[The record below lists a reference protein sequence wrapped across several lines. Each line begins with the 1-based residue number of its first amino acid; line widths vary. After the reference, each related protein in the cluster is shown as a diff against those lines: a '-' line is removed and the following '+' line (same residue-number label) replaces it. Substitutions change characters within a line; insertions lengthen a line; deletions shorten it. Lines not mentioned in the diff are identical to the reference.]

1 MEAASTSLR
10 DDCPPWEDVSLSAP
24 HRDDGLL
31 VTHVNQT
38 QDLLR
43 SQGQAAEWKSSSDWL
58 LTHSLY
64 SSGLSLST
72 LLSHGTT
79 KISAG
84 EDGGLSRQLEI
95 TAAALIHF
103 DFQLYQA
110 IELYHGRIRWLNQGS
125 MKVFGL
131 VKGSRVGVIVDT
143 SDVNCT
149 KDRLPDLQRNL
160 LSLIEEQLSCKRQL
174 YLMSCGTETSSL
186 WDGPRDVDTFRLQ
199 EACGWVDELG
209 ARGGCNLLQALK
221 RGLGLGCTQLDS
233 LVIVL
238 GSSPDQTS
246 DALFDYVGQN
256 ILGRALLIHVVSYC
270 SISPLTIA
278 TVKRLAEVTRG
289 RHHIFSASLGVV
301 DSSTD
306 VELLWTEIKAAREL
320 LGHTEAL
327 RQGRLGEMNVTV
339 VGQQISTELDSFSLS
354 PSLPRPPNHNV
365 PLSIKPPGVPPSSSA
380 DWLRNHGLKAK
391 RLGLYQVLSPNAYSL
406 LEGFVPILNKTVS
419 STVHEKAM
427 VQFEWHDGTVKN
439 VHVDLP
445 LIYHYQ
451 KQLMSAVAVLERRV
465 QWLSSG
471 SRQIW
476 GTVCEQRVVIVVDMS
491 MTIPGFSLHIQHSL
505 RVLLEEQLAN
515 KHSFNIIAFGSAVRA
530 WRERLALTSP
540 ENLQEAWQWVQGLQ
554 CSGSRNTMA
563 ALRLPLEGDL
573 HGGGTP
579 PLSPSPLLPPSPL
592 LTQGLYLFTSGVP
605 DQEIATVSSYVS
617 ECCSGRP
624 LRLHI
629 CLLTGEETEAQ
640 TEAQTEGC
648 PPPHHATRE
657 ETEAQTEGCPPPHHA
672 TREETEAQ
680 TEGCPPPHHA
690 TREETA
696 GALREL
702 AQAGNGRFH
711 WISETGILESDDI
724 SALIEEMERAATY
737 WQKSAML
744 VDSLTQ
750 KSDCRCPG
758 EDLSPGDKAP
768 AQSPLAWRRRDRPL
782 PPPRPTSLTLAR
794 LQMKEGRT
802 NKHSSSQKALAWRP
816 SSATSAIPPVVSPSV
831 QPMTGWGPVE
841 TKAKQRK
848 PSQVSQSVFYLEDG
862 NLGVVF
868 KSYPKPKSVRKSIP
882 LVTLPKQEE
891 ICSTNRWLKRFSI
904 KRQKLDIYKLVS
916 GPDCTHHKKLVPSA
930 LKRVSAKYCS
940 IFPSVHINGMVKHL
954 QLTPG
959 ELKQYLTQTERL
971 LLRYIQ
977 RLQWLLSGS
986 RCVFGTVLEREVCV
1000 MLDVSGSMAP
1010 CLGELK
1016 TKLASLIW
1024 EQLHHNTVR
1033 FSLLAFSEGVK
1044 VWRLALQ
1051 EPTEEACRDAVQWA
1065 YQLNT
1070 HGGTNTL
1077 EALQTGC
1084 GFGDSVGLYLL
1095 SDGKPDSSCSLVLK
1109 ETERLTT
1116 GNHITIHTV
1125 SFNCTDSPANDFL
1138 KKLAH
1143 QTGGRYHRCH
1153 DNVDAL
1159 SGLLESGLR
1168 DGDEPTL
1175 PALEGD
1181 DLRRLAQEI
1190 DKLRH
1195 FRKQAQVFRE
1205 IILEKKNPE
1214 ETTRINQT
1222 D

>member
-38 QDLLR
+38 QDLLMLNPQCNGR
-43 SQGQAAEWKSSSDWL
+43 SQGQAPEWKSSSDWL

-79 KISAG
+79 KISAE

-103 DFQLYQA
+103 EFQLYQA

-174 YLMSCGTETSSL
+174 YLTSCGTETSSL

-221 RGLGLGCTQLDS
+221 TGLGLGCTQLDS

-238 GSSPDQTS
+238 GSSPDQTA
-246 DALFDYVGQN
+246 DALFDYVGQS
-256 ILGRALLIHVVSYC
+256 ILGRTLLIHVVSYC

-278 TVKRLAEVTRG
+278 TVKRLAEVTQG

-306 VELLWTEIKAAREL
+306 LELLWTEIKAAREL

-327 RQGRLGEMNVTV
+327 RQGRLGDMTVTV

-365 PLSIKPPGVPPSSSA
+365 PLNIKPPGVPPSSSA

-491 MTIPGFSLHIQHSL
+491 MMIPGFSLHIQHSL

-554 CSGSRNTMA
+554 CSGSRNTMG
-563 ALRLPLEGDL
+563 ALRLSLEGDL
-573 HGGGTP
+573 NSGAP
-579 PLSPSPLLPPSPL
+579 SLSPAPLLPLSPP
-592 LTQGLYLFTSGVP
+592 LTQGLYLFTSGLP

-629 CLLTGEETEAQ
+629 CLLTGEETEGQ
-640 TEAQTEGC
+640 TEAQTGGC
-648 PPPHHATRE
+648 PPPR
-657 ETEAQTEGCPPPHHA
+657 
-672 TREETEAQ
+672 
-680 TEGCPPPHHA
+680 HA

-724 SALIEEMERAATY
+724 TALIGEMERAANY

-768 AQSPLAWRRRDRPL
+768 AQSPLAWRCRDRPL
-782 PPPRPTSLTLAR
+782 PPPRPTALTLAR

-802 NKHSSSQKALAWRP
+802 NEHSSSQKALAWRP
-816 SSATSAIPPVVSPSV
+816 SSTTSTIPPV

-841 TKAKQRK
+841 TKARQRK
-848 PSQVSQSVFYLEDG
+848 PSQVTQSVFYLEDG

-891 ICSTNRWLKRFSI
+891 ICSTKRWLKRFSI

-916 GPDCTHHKKLVPSA
+916 GPDCTHHKKLVPSV

-971 LLRYIQ
+971 LLRYMQ

-986 RCVFGTVLEREVCV
+986 RRVFGAVLEREVCV
-1000 MLDVSGSMAP
+1000 LLDVSGSMAP

-1044 VWRLALQ
+1044 AWRPALQ

-1125 SFNCTDSPANDFL
+1125 SFNCTDSSANDFL

-1159 SGLLESGLR
+1159 SGLLESGLS

-1205 IILEKKNPE
+1205 ILLEKKNPE

>member
-199 EACGWVDELG
+199 EACDWVDELG

-246 DALFDYVGQN
+246 DALFDY
-256 ILGRALLIHVVSYC
+256 
-270 SISPLTIA
+270 A

-491 MTIPGFSLHIQHSL
+491 MMIPGFSLHIQHSL

-573 HGGGTP
+573 HGGGTL
-579 PLSPSPLLPPSPL
+579 PLTPSPLLPPSPP

-657 ETEAQTEGCPPPHHA
+657 ET
-672 TREETEAQ
+672 
-680 TEGCPPPHHA
+680 
-690 TREETA
+690 A

-724 SALIEEMERAATY
+724 TALIGEMERAATY

-782 PPPRPTSLTLAR
+782 PPPRPTALTLAR
-794 LQMKEGRT
+794 LVHHHPVSQGQGFSPGT
-802 NKHSSSQKALAWRP
+802 SSPRQPGLGILPWYITTP
-816 SSATSAIPPVVSPSV
+816 SARIRDSPLPGSGFLPWYIITPSAKVRVSPLRYIITPSARVRDSPLVHHHPVSQV

-916 GPDCTHHKKLVPSA
+916 GPDCTHHKKLVPSV

-1000 MLDVSGSMAP
+1000 LLDVSGSMAP

-1125 SFNCTDSPANDFL
+1125 SFNCTDSSANDFL

-1195 FRKQAQVFRE
+1195 FRKQAQVFRFV
-1205 IILEKKNPE
+1205 L
-1214 ETTRINQT
+1214 Q
-1222 D
+1222 

>member
-24 HRDDGLL
+24 HRDDGQL

-95 TAAALIHF
+95 TAAGLIHF

-149 KDRLPDLQRNL
+149 KYRLPDLQRNL

-186 WDGPRDVDTFRLQ
+186 WDSPRDVNTFRLQ
-199 EACGWVDELG
+199 EACGWVNELG

-246 DALFDYVGQN
+246 DALFDYVGQS

-270 SISPLTIA
+270 SVSHLTIA

-327 RQGRLGEMNVTV
+327 RQGRLGDMSVTV

-365 PLSIKPPGVPPSSSA
+365 PLSIKPPGVQPSSSA

-406 LEGFVPILNKTVS
+406 LEGFVPILNKSVS

-465 QWLSSG
+465 RWLSSG

-476 GTVCEQRVVIVVDMS
+476 GTVCEQR
-491 MTIPGFSLHIQHSL
+491 
-505 RVLLEEQLAN
+505 
-515 KHSFNIIAFGSAVRA
+515 FGSAVRA

-554 CSGSRNTMA
+554 CSGSRNTLA

-573 HGGGTP
+573 HGVGTP
-579 PLSPSPLLPPSPL
+579 PLSPSPLLPPSPP

-629 CLLTGEETEAQ
+629 CLLTGEETEGQ
-640 TEAQTEGC
+640 TEAQT
-648 PPPHHATRE
+648 
-657 ETEAQTEGCPPPHHA
+657 
-672 TREETEAQ
+672 
-680 TEGCPPPHHA
+680 HHA

-724 SALIEEMERAATY
+724 TALIGEMERAANY

-782 PPPRPTSLTLAR
+782 PPPRPTALTLAR

-802 NKHSSSQKALAWRP
+802 NEHSSSQKALAWRP
-816 SSATSAIPPVVSPSV
+816 SSATSAIPPV

-841 TKAKQRK
+841 TKAKQKK

-891 ICSTNRWLKRFSI
+891 ICSTKRWLKRFSI

-916 GPDCTHHKKLVPSA
+916 GPDCTHHKKLVPSV

-986 RCVFGTVLEREVCV
+986 RRVFGAVLEREVCV
-1000 MLDVSGSMAP
+1000 LLDVSGSMAP

-1044 VWRLALQ
+1044 VWRPALQ

-1125 SFNCTDSPANDFL
+1125 SFNCTDSSANDFL

-1175 PALEGD
+1175 PVLEGD

-1195 FRKQAQVFRE
+1195 FRKKAQGFRE

-1214 ETTRINQT
+1214 ETTTINQT

>member
-1 MEAASTSLR
+1 MEAVSTSLR
-10 DDCPPWEDVSLSAP
+10 DDYLPWEDVSLSAP

-38 QDLLR
+38 QDLVMLQR

-58 LTHSLY
+58 LTHSLH

-84 EDGGLSRQLEI
+84 ENGGLSRQLEI

-103 DFQLYQA
+103 DFQLYQF
-110 IELYHGRIRWLNQGS
+110 IELYHGRIRWLNKGS

-186 WDGPRDVDTFRLQ
+186 WDGPRDVNTFRLQ
-199 EACGWVDELG
+199 EARGWVDELG

-246 DALFDYVGQN
+246 DALFDYVEQS
-256 ILGRALLIHVVSYC
+256 ILGRVVLIHVVSYC

-327 RQGRLGEMNVTV
+327 RQGRLGDMTVTV
-339 VGQQISTELDSFSLS
+339 ISTELDSFSLS
-354 PSLPRPPNHNV
+354 PSLPRPPNHNA

-391 RLGLYQVLSPNAYSL
+391 RLGLYQVLSPNAYSP

-491 MTIPGFSLHIQHSL
+491 MMIPGFSLHVQHSL

-515 KHSFNIIAFGSAVRA
+515 KHSFNIIAFGSAVRT
-530 WRERLALTSP
+530 WRERLAPPTP

-563 ALRLPLEGDL
+563 ALRLPLEGDF

-579 PLSPSPLLPPSPL
+579 PLSSSPLLP

-624 LRLHI
+624 LRLHV
-629 CLLTGEETEAQ
+629 CLLTGEETEGQ
-640 TEAQTEGC
+640 TEGQTEGC
-648 PPPHHATRE
+648 PPPRHATRE
-657 ETEAQTEGCPPPHHA
+657 ETV
-672 TREETEAQ
+672 
-680 TEGCPPPHHA
+680 
-690 TREETA
+690 

-724 SALIEEMERAATY
+724 TVLIGEMERAASY

-758 EDLSPGDKAP
+758 EDLSHGDKAP
-768 AQSPLAWRRRDRPL
+768 AQSPLAWRRRDGPL
-782 PPPRPTSLTLAR
+782 PPPRPTALTLAR
-794 LQMKEGRT
+794 LQIKEGRT
-802 NKHSSSQKALAWRP
+802 NKHSSSQKALTWRP
-816 SSATSAIPPVVSPSV
+816 SSATSAIPP
-831 QPMTGWGPVE
+831 G
-841 TKAKQRK
+841 
-848 PSQVSQSVFYLEDG
+848 DG
-862 NLGVVF
+862 EAPAADSRRV
-868 KSYPKPKSVRKSIP
+868 K
-882 LVTLPKQEE
+882 T
-891 ICSTNRWLKRFSI
+891 
-904 KRQKLDIYKLVS
+904 
-916 GPDCTHHKKLVPSA
+916 VP
-930 LKRVSAKYCS
+930 Y
-940 IFPSVHINGMVKHL
+940 
-954 QLTPG
+954 
-959 ELKQYLTQTERL
+959 
-971 LLRYIQ
+971 
-977 RLQWLLSGS
+977 
-986 RCVFGTVLEREVCV
+986 
-1000 MLDVSGSMAP
+1000 
-1010 CLGELK
+1010 
-1016 TKLASLIW
+1016 
-1024 EQLHHNTVR
+1024 
-1033 FSLLAFSEGVK
+1033 
-1044 VWRLALQ
+1044 
-1051 EPTEEACRDAVQWA
+1051 
-1065 YQLNT
+1065 
-1070 HGGTNTL
+1070 
-1077 EALQTGC
+1077 
-1084 GFGDSVGLYLL
+1084 
-1095 SDGKPDSSCSLVLK
+1095 SD
-1109 ETERLTT
+1109 
-1116 GNHITIHTV
+1116 
-1125 SFNCTDSPANDFL
+1125 
-1138 KKLAH
+1138 
-1143 QTGGRYHRCH
+1143 
-1153 DNVDAL
+1153 
-1159 SGLLESGLR
+1159 
-1168 DGDEPTL
+1168 
-1175 PALEGD
+1175 
-1181 DLRRLAQEI
+1181 
-1190 DKLRH
+1190 
-1195 FRKQAQVFRE
+1195 
-1205 IILEKKNPE
+1205 
-1214 ETTRINQT
+1214 
-1222 D
+1222 

>member
-1 MEAASTSLR
+1 MEAGSTSLR

-31 VTHVNQT
+31 VTHVNQK
-38 QDLLR
+38 QDLLILQR
-43 SQGQAAEWKSSSDWL
+43 SQGQTAEWKSSSDWL
-58 LTHSLY
+58 LTHSLH

-79 KISAG
+79 KIRAG
-84 EDGGLSRQLEI
+84 EDRGLSRQLEI
-95 TAAALIHF
+95 TAAALTHF

-110 IELYHGRIRWLNQGS
+110 TELYHGRIRWLNQGS

-186 WDGPRDVDTFRLQ
+186 WDGPRDVNPFRLQ
-199 EACGWVDELG
+199 EAHGWVDELG

-221 RGLGLGCTQLDS
+221 RGHGLGCTQLDS
-233 LVIVL
+233 LVIIL

-246 DALFDYVGQN
+246 DALFDYVEQS
-256 ILGRALLIHVVSYC
+256 ILGRALSIHVVSYC

-320 LGHTEAL
+320 LGYTKAL
-327 RQGRLGEMNVTV
+327 RQGRLGDMTVTV
-339 VGQQISTELDSFSLS
+339 VGQKISTELDSLSLS
-354 PSLPRPPNHNV
+354 SSLPSPPNHNA
-365 PLSIKPPGVPPSSSA
+365 PLSIKPPGVQPTSSA

-491 MTIPGFSLHIQHSL
+491 MMISGFSLHIQHSL

-515 KHSFNIIAFGSAVRA
+515 KHSFNIIAFGSAVRT
-530 WRERLALTSP
+530 WRERLAPPTP

-563 ALRLPLEGDL
+563 ALRLLLEGDL

-579 PLSPSPLLPPSPL
+579 PPSPSPSPSPLLPPSPPL
-592 LTQGLYLFTSGVP
+592 IQGLYLFTSGVP
-605 DQEIATVSSYVS
+605 DQEMAMVSSYVS
-617 ECCSGRP
+617 ERCSGLP
-624 LRLHI
+624 LRLHV
-629 CLLTGEETEAQ
+629 CLFTGEETEAQ
-640 TEAQTEGC
+640 TGGC
-648 PPPHHATRE
+648 PPPR
-657 ETEAQTEGCPPPHHA
+657 
-672 TREETEAQ
+672 
-680 TEGCPPPHHA
+680 HA

-724 SALIEEMERAATY
+724 TALIGEMERAANY
-737 WQKSAML
+737 CQKSSML

-750 KSDCRCPG
+750 KSGCRCPG
-758 EDLSPGDKAP
+758 DNLSPGDKAP
-768 AQSPLAWRRRDRPL
+768 AQPPLAWRRRDGPL
-782 PPPRPTSLTLAR
+782 PPPRPTALTLAR
-794 LQMKEGRT
+794 LQMKEGRA
-802 NKHSSSQKALAWRP
+802 NERFYSQKALTWRP
-816 SSATSAIPPVVSPSV
+816 SSATSAIPPA

-891 ICSTNRWLKRFSI
+891 ICSTKRWLKRFSI
-904 KRQKLDIYKLVS
+904 KKQKLDLYKLVS
-916 GPDCTHHKKLVPSA
+916 GPDCTHHKKLVPSV

-954 QLTPG
+954 QLTPA

-971 LLRYIQ
+971 LQRYTQ

-986 RCVFGTVLEREVCV
+986 RRVFGAVLEREVCV
-1000 MLDVSGSMAP
+1000 LLDVSGSMAP

-1044 VWRLALQ
+1044 VWHPALQ

-1125 SFNCTDSPANDFL
+1125 SFNCTDS
-1138 KKLAH
+1138 
-1143 QTGGRYHRCH
+1143 Q
-1153 DNVDAL
+1153 
-1159 SGLLESGLR
+1159 
-1168 DGDEPTL
+1168 
-1175 PALEGD
+1175 
-1181 DLRRLAQEI
+1181 
-1190 DKLRH
+1190 
-1195 FRKQAQVFRE
+1195 
-1205 IILEKKNPE
+1205 
-1214 ETTRINQT
+1214 
-1222 D
+1222 

>member
-1 MEAASTSLR
+1 
-10 DDCPPWEDVSLSAP
+10 
-24 HRDDGLL
+24 
-31 VTHVNQT
+31 
-38 QDLLR
+38 
-43 SQGQAAEWKSSSDWL
+43 QGQAAEWKSSSDWL

-79 KISAG
+79 KI
-84 EDGGLSRQLEI
+84 RQVCVTGACFTYLGPYSQRVSE
-95 TAAALIHF
+95 
-103 DFQLYQA
+103 A

-149 KDRLPDLQRNL
+149 KDRLPDLQKNL
-160 LSLIEEQLSCKRQL
+160 L
-174 YLMSCGTETSSL
+174 
-186 WDGPRDVDTFRLQ
+186 
-199 EACGWVDELG
+199 
-209 ARGGCNLLQALK
+209 
-221 RGLGLGCTQLDS
+221 
-233 LVIVL
+233 
-238 GSSPDQTS
+238 
-246 DALFDYVGQN
+246 
-256 ILGRALLIHVVSYC
+256 
-270 SISPLTIA
+270 
-278 TVKRLAEVTRG
+278 
-289 RHHIFSASLGVV
+289 
-301 DSSTD
+301 
-306 VELLWTEIKAAREL
+306 
-320 LGHTEAL
+320 
-327 RQGRLGEMNVTV
+327 
-339 VGQQISTELDSFSLS
+339 LDSFSLS

-491 MTIPGFSLHIQHSL
+491 MMIPGFSLHIQHSL

-554 CSGSRNTMA
+554 CSGSRNTLA

-573 HGGGTP
+573 NSG
-579 PLSPSPLLPPSPL
+579 
-592 LTQGLYLFTSGVP
+592 GLYLFTSGLP

-629 CLLTGEETEAQ
+629 CLLTGEETEGQ
-640 TEAQTEGC
+640 TEAQTG
-648 PPPHHATRE
+648 
-657 ETEAQTEGCPPPHHA
+657 
-672 TREETEAQ
+672 
-680 TEGCPPPHHA
+680 GCPPPHHA

-711 WISETGILESDDI
+711 WISETGTYQLIQPDI
-724 SALIEEMERAATY
+724 Y
-737 WQKSAML
+737 
-744 VDSLTQ
+744 
-750 KSDCRCPG
+750 
-758 EDLSPGDKAP
+758 
-768 AQSPLAWRRRDRPL
+768 PL
-782 PPPRPTSLTLAR
+782 PCWSEPHVSLCL
-794 LQMKEGRT
+794 
-802 NKHSSSQKALAWRP
+802 
-816 SSATSAIPPVVSPSV
+816 
-831 QPMTGWGPVE
+831 
-841 TKAKQRK
+841 
-848 PSQVSQSVFYLEDG
+848 
-862 NLGVVF
+862 
-868 KSYPKPKSVRKSIP
+868 
-882 LVTLPKQEE
+882 
-891 ICSTNRWLKRFSI
+891 WLLF
-904 KRQKLDIYKLVS
+904 Q
-916 GPDCTHHKKLVPSA
+916 
-930 LKRVSAKYCS
+930 
-940 IFPSVHINGMVKHL
+940 GMVKHL

-971 LLRYIQ
+971 LLRYMQ

-986 RCVFGTVLEREVCV
+986 RRVFGAVLEREVCV
-1000 MLDVSGSMAP
+1000 LLDVSGSMAP

-1044 VWRLALQ
+1044 AWRPALQ

-1125 SFNCTDSPANDFL
+1125 SFNCTDSSANDFL

-1159 SGLLESGLR
+1159 SGLLESGLS

-1195 FRKQAQVFRE
+1195 FRKQAQVFRFV
-1205 IILEKKNPE
+1205 L
-1214 ETTRINQT
+1214 Q
-1222 D
+1222 

>member
-24 HRDDGLL
+24 HRDDGQL

-95 TAAALIHF
+95 TAAGLIHF

-149 KDRLPDLQRNL
+149 KYRLPDLQRNL

-186 WDGPRDVDTFRLQ
+186 WDSPRDVNTFRLQ
-199 EACGWVDELG
+199 EACGWVNELG

-246 DALFDYVGQN
+246 DALFDYVGQS

-270 SISPLTIA
+270 SVSHLTIA

-327 RQGRLGEMNVTV
+327 RQGRLGDMSVTV

-365 PLSIKPPGVPPSSSA
+365 PLSIKPPGVQPSSSA

-406 LEGFVPILNKTVS
+406 LEGFVPILNKSVS

-465 QWLSSG
+465 RWLSSG

-491 MTIPGFSLHIQHSL
+491 MMIPGFSLHIQHSL

-554 CSGSRNTMA
+554 CSGSRNTLA

-573 HGGGTP
+573 HGVGTP
-579 PLSPSPLLPPSPL
+579 PLSPSPLLPPSPP

-629 CLLTGEETEAQ
+629 CLLTGEETEGQ
-640 TEAQTEGC
+640 TEAQT
-648 PPPHHATRE
+648 
-657 ETEAQTEGCPPPHHA
+657 
-672 TREETEAQ
+672 
-680 TEGCPPPHHA
+680 HHA

-724 SALIEEMERAATY
+724 TALIGEMERAANY

-782 PPPRPTSLTLAR
+782 PPPRPTALTLAR
-794 LQMKEGRT
+794 LVRAHIHTDQMKEGRT
-802 NKHSSSQKALAWRP
+802 NEHSSSQKALAWRP
-816 SSATSAIPPVVSPSV
+816 SSATSAIPPV

-841 TKAKQRK
+841 TKAKQKK

-891 ICSTNRWLKRFSI
+891 ICSTKRWLKRFSI

-916 GPDCTHHKKLVPSA
+916 GPDCTHHKKLVPSV

-986 RCVFGTVLEREVCV
+986 RRVFGAVLEREVCV
-1000 MLDVSGSMAP
+1000 LLDVSGSMAP

-1044 VWRLALQ
+1044 VWRPALQ

-1125 SFNCTDSPANDFL
+1125 SFNCTDSSANDFL

-1175 PALEGD
+1175 PVLEGD

-1195 FRKQAQVFRE
+1195 FRKKAQGFRE

-1214 ETTRINQT
+1214 ETTTINQT

>member
-10 DDCPPWEDVSLSAP
+10 DYCPPWEDVSLSAP

-72 LLSHGTT
+72 LLSHRTT

-246 DALFDYVGQN
+246 DVLSDYVGQS

-365 PLSIKPPGVPPSSSA
+365 PLSIKPPGVLPSSSA

-491 MTIPGFSLHIQHSL
+491 MMIPGFSLHIQHSL

-573 HGGGTP
+573 HGGGTL
-579 PLSPSPLLPPSPL
+579 PLTPSPLLPPSPP

-657 ETEAQTEGCPPPHHA
+657 ET
-672 TREETEAQ
+672 
-680 TEGCPPPHHA
+680 
-690 TREETA
+690 A

-724 SALIEEMERAATY
+724 TALIGEMERAATY

-782 PPPRPTSLTLAR
+782 PPPRPTALTLAR

-802 NKHSSSQKALAWRP
+802 NEHSSSQKALAWRP
-816 SSATSAIPPVVSPSV
+816 SSATSAIPPV

-891 ICSTNRWLKRFSI
+891 ICSTNR
-904 KRQKLDIYKLVS
+904 
-916 GPDCTHHKKLVPSA
+916 
-930 LKRVSAKYCS
+930 
-940 IFPSVHINGMVKHL
+940 GMVKHL

-986 RCVFGTVLEREVCV
+986 RRVFGTVLEREVCV
-1000 MLDVSGSMAP
+1000 LLDVSGSMAP

-1044 VWRLALQ
+1044 VWRPALQ

-1084 GFGDSVGLYLL
+1084 RFGDSVGLYLL

-1125 SFNCTDSPANDFL
+1125 SFNCTDSSANDFL

>member
-38 QDLLR
+38 QDLLMLNPRCNGR

-64 SSGLSLST
+64 SSSLSLST

-79 KISAG
+79 KISAE
-84 EDGGLSRQLEI
+84 EDGGHSRQLEI

-160 LSLIEEQLSCKRQL
+160 LCLIEEQLSCKRQL
-174 YLMSCGTETSSL
+174 YLISCGTETSSL

-221 RGLGLGCTQLDS
+221 RGLGLDCTQLDS

-238 GSSPDQTS
+238 GSSPDQTA
-246 DALFDYVGQN
+246 DALFDYVGQS
-256 ILGRALLIHVVSYC
+256 ILGRTLLIHVVSYC
-270 SISPLTIA
+270 SISPLTIT
-278 TVKRLAEVTRG
+278 TVKRLAEVTQG

-327 RQGRLGEMNVTV
+327 RQGRLGDMTVTV

-427 VQFEWHDGTVKN
+427 VQCEWHDGTVKN

-451 KQLMSAVAVLERRV
+451 KQLMSAVSVLEKRV

-491 MTIPGFSLHIQHSL
+491 MMIPGFSLHIQHSI

-563 ALRLPLEGDL
+563 ALRLSLEGDL
-573 HGGGTP
+573 NSGAP
-579 PLSPSPLLPPSPL
+579 SLSPAPLLPPSPP
-592 LTQGLYLFTSGVP
+592 LTQGLYLFTSGLP

-629 CLLTGEETEAQ
+629 CLLTGEETEGQ
-640 TEAQTEGC
+640 TEAQTGGC
-648 PPPHHATRE
+648 PPPR
-657 ETEAQTEGCPPPHHA
+657 
-672 TREETEAQ
+672 
-680 TEGCPPPHHA
+680 HA

-724 SALIEEMERAATY
+724 TALIGEMERAANY

-758 EDLSPGDKAP
+758 EDPSPGDKAP

-782 PPPRPTSLTLAR
+782 PPPRPTALTLAR

-802 NKHSSSQKALAWRP
+802 NEHSSSQKALAWHP
-816 SSATSAIPPVVSPSV
+816 SSATSTIPPGD

-848 PSQVSQSVFYLEDG
+848 PSQVTQSVFYLEDG
-862 NLGVVF
+862 NL
-868 KSYPKPKSVRKSIP
+868 
-882 LVTLPKQEE
+882 VTLPKQEE
-891 ICSTNRWLKRFSI
+891 IFSTKRWLKMFSIKSQKLDIYKLVSGPDCTHHQPHQSSGLPNTSIFPSVHITHWLKMFSI

-916 GPDCTHHKKLVPSA
+916 GPDCTHHKKLVPSV
-930 LKRVSAKYCS
+930 LKRVSPSKYCS

-959 ELKQYLTQTERL
+959 ELKQYLAQTERL
-971 LLRYIQ
+971 LLRYMQ

-986 RCVFGTVLEREVCV
+986 RRVFGAVLEREVCV
-1000 MLDVSGSMAP
+1000 LLDVSGSMAP

-1044 VWRLALQ
+1044 VWRPALQ

-1116 GNHITIHTV
+1116 GNHNTIHTV
-1125 SFNCTDSPANDFL
+1125 SFNCTDSSANDFL

-1159 SGLLESGLR
+1159 SGLLESGLS

-1214 ETTRINQT
+1214 ESTRINQT

>member
-1 MEAASTSLR
+1 MRNIEEGVMEAASTSLR

-24 HRDDGLL
+24 HRDDGQL

-95 TAAALIHF
+95 TAAGLIHF

-149 KDRLPDLQRNL
+149 KYRLPDLQRNL

-186 WDGPRDVDTFRLQ
+186 WDSPRDVNTFRLQ
-199 EACGWVDELG
+199 EACGWVNELG

-246 DALFDYVGQN
+246 DALFDYVGQS

-270 SISPLTIA
+270 SVSHLTIA

-327 RQGRLGEMNVTV
+327 RQGRLGDMSVTV

-365 PLSIKPPGVPPSSSA
+365 PLSIKPPGVQPSSSA

-406 LEGFVPILNKTVS
+406 LEGFVPILNKSVS

-465 QWLSSG
+465 RWLSSG

-491 MTIPGFSLHIQHSL
+491 MMIPGFSLHIQHSL

-554 CSGSRNTMA
+554 CSGSRNTLA

-573 HGGGTP
+573 HGVGTP
-579 PLSPSPLLPPSPL
+579 PLSPSPLLPPSPP

-629 CLLTGEETEAQ
+629 CLLTGEETEGQ
-640 TEAQTEGC
+640 TEAQT
-648 PPPHHATRE
+648 
-657 ETEAQTEGCPPPHHA
+657 
-672 TREETEAQ
+672 
-680 TEGCPPPHHA
+680 HHA

-724 SALIEEMERAATY
+724 TALIGEMERAANY

-782 PPPRPTSLTLAR
+782 PPPRPTALTLAR

-802 NKHSSSQKALAWRP
+802 NEHSSSQKALAWRP
-816 SSATSAIPPVVSPSV
+816 SSATSAIPPV

-841 TKAKQRK
+841 TKAKQKK

-891 ICSTNRWLKRFSI
+891 ICSTKRWLKRFSI

-916 GPDCTHHKKLVPSA
+916 GPDCTHHKKLVPSV

-986 RCVFGTVLEREVCV
+986 RRVFGAVLEREVCV
-1000 MLDVSGSMAP
+1000 LLDVSGSMAP

-1044 VWRLALQ
+1044 VWRPALQ

-1125 SFNCTDSPANDFL
+1125 SFNCTDSSANDFL

-1175 PALEGD
+1175 PVLEGD

-1195 FRKQAQVFRE
+1195 FRKKAQGFRE

-1214 ETTRINQT
+1214 ETTTINQT